1 MKTRY
6 TAALAMFAGF
16 GLGAFAV
23 QGLHAQAKPPVYSV
37 AEIDI
42 VDQAAYSDYVPKA
55 QAAIKAAGGKIIAAG
70 GKITTIEGEPPK
82 ARVVIQQW
90 DGLEKFQAYRDF
102 SCVQGSPTDPAEGSE
117 IPVIRRRGCPPIA
130 RRTSLRI
137 DAAKRGCP
145 RGSSIFRVFS
155 ATDVMFLAAELT

>member
-6 TAALAMFAGF
+6 TVALAMLTGF
-16 GLGAFAV
+16 GLGTIAV

-42 VDQAAYSDYVPKA
+42 VDQATYSTYVPKA

-82 ARVVIQQW
+82 PRVVIQQW
-90 DGLEKFQAYRDF
+90 DSLEKFQAYRDSVAF
-102 SCVQGSPTDPAEGSE
+102 KELLPTRAKVAKFRTFVVEGV
-117 IPVIRRRGCPPIA
+117 PQ
-130 RRTSLRI
+130 
-137 DAAKRGCP
+137 
-145 RGSSIFRVFS
+145 
-155 ATDVMFLAAELT
+155 